1 MYSSKICTF
10 ELALWSR
17 YGRRYG
23 SRCRTLASRTRSPRS
38 NYYFLLISATK
49 AYAKQ
54 ATIFRAQTILLFFRN
69 LSGHSVRVRFE
80 DSSGP
85 SIARSKTFLLPHK
98 MGTTRV
104 DTGYSVAWCLFFVF
118 FNPNLLTRKRR
129 VQPKFC
135 YELSAVSRSF
145 EKSSSRAAS
154 LSDSRSGDTSFN
166 IAEAPRSIRVL
177 PKHIVV
183 LLPRFFYYVL
193 IYSLNSLIC

>member
-1 MYSSKICTF
+1 M
-10 ELALWSR
+10 
-17 YGRRYG
+17 G
-23 SRCRTLASRTRSPRS
+23 
-38 NYYFLLISATK
+38 
-49 AYAKQ
+49 
-54 ATIFRAQTILLFFRN
+54 FFRN

-104 DTGYSVAWCLFFVF
+104 DTGHSVAWCLFFVF

-135 YELSAVSRSF
+135 YELLSAVSVSRSF

-154 LSDSRSGDTSFN
+154 LSDSRGGGSQKYTSTT
-166 IAEAPRSIRVL
+166 
-177 PKHIVV
+177 
-183 LLPRFFYYVL
+183 
-193 IYSLNSLIC
+193 